1 MGAVLDWADDIR
13 LGFSTAISLGDEAV
27 IDAAEVLDFLALD
40 RDTDSIVLY
49 LESTTSSRRFSSALR
64 AAAGVKPVVVLK
76 TGHGPY
82 DPASSEDPVF
92 NALLRRAGAVRVRYF
107 VQLFSA
113 LKVLAYSQSLHG
125 PPIDFRSDT
134 RRVGQECGR

>member
-1 MGAVLDWADDIR
+1 MLSHSDALPIFALVTQSQSVMGAVLDWADDIR

-76 TGHGPY
+76 DRKRTRLN
-82 DPASSEDPVF
+82 SS
-92 NALLRRAGAVRVRYF
+92 
-107 VQLFSA
+107 
-113 LKVLAYSQSLHG
+113 H
-125 PPIDFRSDT
+125 
-134 RRVGQECGR
+134 

>member
-82 DPASSEDPVF
+82 DPASSEDTVF
-92 NALLRRAGAVRVRYF
+92 N
-107 VQLFSA
+107 
-113 LKVLAYSQSLHG
+113 
-125 PPIDFRSDT
+125 RSEA
-134 RRVGQECGR
+134 RSVGKECVSTCKSRW